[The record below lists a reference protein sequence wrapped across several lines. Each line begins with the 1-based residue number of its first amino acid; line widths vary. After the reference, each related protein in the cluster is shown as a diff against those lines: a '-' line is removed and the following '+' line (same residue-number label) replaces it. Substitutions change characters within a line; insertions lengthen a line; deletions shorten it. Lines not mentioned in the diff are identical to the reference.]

1 MNDTRTYVKR
11 KCRDCNADIYLTKSL
26 KTNRWYPCNSEKA
39 NDFHRCRDKT
49 ENKTENKKEEAQFG
63 DNTVR
68 QLDLD
73 FSTEVKDTTTGYVAI
88 VTFNKAASMAD
99 VKGILAR
106 LGDDVASTQIVKAVN

>member
-1 MNDTRTYVKR
+1 MNDTRSYLKR

-39 NDFHRCRDKT
+39 NDFHKCRD
-49 ENKTENKKEEAQFG
+49 KTENKKEEAQFG

-73 FSTEVKDTTTGYVAI
+73 FSPEVKDTTTGYVAI
-88 VTFNKAASMAD
+88 ITFSKAASMAD
-99 VKGILAR
+99 VNGILAR